1 MTCNEKHEQLN
12 RGIRGRW
19 DVGGKG
25 VNRTEKGKVLQ
36 TGIYCCWVA
45 LMNMFFFSKENG
57 NGDIKVKRDRYNER
71 KETTSTSLKGS
82 FTEWGTKCLGKER
95 KCK

>member
-1 MTCNEKHEQLN
+1 MGCGRERSESN
-12 RGIRGRW
+12 R
-19 DVGGKG
+19 
-25 VNRTEKGKVLQ
+25 KGKSSANRDILLLGRPNEYV
-36 TGIYCCWVA
+36 
-45 LMNMFFFSKENG
+45 FFFFKENG